1 MRKLISVLES
11 IEKLPV
17 LLYDSG
23 AGYGLQILTRR
34 LRFRLERAAGD
45 STLIDRTGRGLKM
58 EPLST
63 VHQLERYLLKMVAKQ
78 WYDYERGTFAFVR
91 RLREIAQP
99 LTFRHQHDFD
109 ENGIIYW
116 IGTNSRLVY
125 SFSSDL
131 HIFVVVVFVQN
142 EQRMGQS
149 GRVRNCASHFV

>member
-23 AGYGLQILTRR
+23 SGYGLQILTRR

-91 RLREIAQP
+91 RLREITQP

-109 ENGIIYW
+109 ENGVIYW
-116 IGTNSRLVY
+116 IGTNSRFDDYLDDNLQI
-125 SFSSDL
+125 S
-131 HIFVVVVFVQN
+131 IFYLFL
-142 EQRMGQS
+142 EQAWNGSILGSMGL
-149 GRVRNCASHFV
+149 C